1 MIRTASIRRLKRSPE
16 PGMNYRYAVRIP
28 GFERRIL
35 VTTKDDALRAFRHSP
50 VNPVNP
56 VNKVPTP

>member
-1 MIRTASIRRLKRSPE
+1 MIRTASIRRLKRSPI

-35 VTTKDDALRAFRHSP
+35 VTTKDDALRALRHQKPASKQP
-50 VNPVNP
+50 
-56 VNKVPTP
+56 